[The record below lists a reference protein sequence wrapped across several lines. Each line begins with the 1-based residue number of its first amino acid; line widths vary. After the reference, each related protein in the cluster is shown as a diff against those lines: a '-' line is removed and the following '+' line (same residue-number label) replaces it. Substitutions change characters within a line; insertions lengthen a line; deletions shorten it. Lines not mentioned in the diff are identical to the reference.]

1 MFNKILKIIVIVFFG
16 IILLLV
22 GSFYPLGVY
31 HAYKKH
37 STSAFVVS
45 FFVPIGFYRGVERL
59 WHKDEAVQAIDLPT
73 SQNSEIFWEDKLS
86 KDMSDIILLYENI
99 GQDIINQ
106 NKTNER
112 IEILKKR
119 FEKYPNDKS
128 EKLRNGVKNLV
139 KLLKFYDQD
148 IMKFFNTAIEKK
160 SFNIEFSN
168 NDSTIFY
175 KNILYKEFKIDK
187 KMPTKFDM
195 SSTMKS
201 KVENVNFD
209 KINKIDLNLS
219 YKKMEIFLEQE
230 RLRVYNMLFTAIKN

>member
-1 MFNKILKIIVIVFFG
+1 MINKVLKIIGIIFFG
-16 IILLLV
+16 IILLFV

-59 WHKDEAVQAIDLPT
+59 WHKDEAGQAIDHPN
-73 SQNSEIFWEDKLS
+73 SQYSEIFWEDKLS

-99 GQDIINQ
+99 GQDNIHQ
-106 NKTNER
+106 NKTNEG

-128 EKLRNGVKNLV
+128 EKLKNGVKNLV

-160 SFNIEFSN
+160 SFNIEFIN
-168 NDSTIFY
+168 NDSTMFY
-175 KNILYKEFKIDK
+175 KNILYQEFKIDK
-187 KMPTKFDM
+187 KKPTKFDM
-195 SSTMKS
+195 NSIMKS
-201 KVENVNFD
+201 KVGNVDFD

-230 RLRVYNMLFTAIKN
+230 RLRVYNLLFN